1 MKTKLAM
8 KELELKA
15 LHKEQEVVMLK
26 QEILQGK
33 HVYRFTFALYVA
45 SIQIIIFLSRRLQS

>member
-33 HVYRFTFALYVA
+33 LVYRFTALYVA